1 MTPNEARQRVAD
13 AYRLLLGR
21 NIYSQE
27 VNKRE
32 CAFVPYKDG
41 KYYSDCSSSVRLAY
55 KQANVGFPNIG
66 GNTVAQINNKN
77 GVRIDC
83 GMKNGIPTDIGKL
96 RVGDLLLYAGNDKS
110 RVAAEY
116 VGHVEMVYAIK
127 GTSVTLCGHGSG
139 NPSTKD
145 MATYCRNRQNAKST
159 TPRGNQ
165 GLICVKRFILDDASM
180 PGTPV
185 GDGNVAL
192 GSRMLRYG
200 MIGNDV
206 KELQTQLKKLGYF
219 GGTPAGNYLDITQDA
234 VQRFQKANKLAVD
247 GIYGPKSHAALQTLL
262 TGSTQPQTPSQ
273 PQRVV
278 IAGGNCWVRKEPL
291 TGGKIDVAYKGQEYL
306 FTGVTKLGWPKIK
319 IGNKEGYASPK
330 FAKIKA

>member
-1 MTPNEARQRVAD
+1 MTPSEARQRVAD
-13 AYRLLLGR
+13 AYKPMLGR

-32 CAFVPYKDG
+32 CALTPYKDG

-55 KQANVGFPNIG
+55 RQANVGFPNIG
-66 GNTVAQINNKN
+66 GNTVAQINNKA
-77 GVRIDC
+77 GVRIEC
-83 GMKNGIPTDIGKL
+83 GIKNGIPTDTNKL
-96 RVGDLLLYAGNDKS
+96 RVGDILLFAGNDKS

-116 VGHVEMVYAIK
+116 VGHVEMIYKIS
-127 GTSVTLCGHGSG
+127 GSTVTLCGHGSG

-145 MATYCRNRQNAKST
+145 MVTYCRNRQNAKST

-165 GLICVKRFILDDASM
+165 GLICVKRFILDDVM
-180 PGTPV
+180 LETPGNEIT
-185 GDGNVAL
+185 L
-192 GSRMLRYG
+192 GSRTLKYG

-206 KELQTQLKKLGYF
+206 KALQTELKKLGYF

-234 VQRFQKANKLAVD
+234 VTKFQRANKLITD
-247 GIYGPKSHAALQTLL
+247 GIYGPKSHAALQALL
-262 TGSTQPQTPSQ
+262 TGATQPQTPSQ

-306 FTGVTKLGWPKIK
+306 FTGEIKQGWPKIK
-319 IGNKEGYASPK
+319 IGNKYGYASPK